1 VKRSTGLPTLVIMCR
16 PCHGAGKR
24 RKLAEFDL
32 GPDGPSQT
40 HYTIGRWSGG
50 PDSDAQV
57 NLACRCGHAR
67 PVTRKDIVQALRS
80 LDGKSTIYL

>member
-1 VKRSTGLPTLVIMCR
+1 VKRFTGLPTLVIMCR

-40 HYTIGRWSGG
+40 HYTLGRWNNT
-50 PDSDAQV
+50 DTQV
-57 NLACRCGHAR
+57 NVACACGHAR
-67 PVTRKDIVQALRS
+67 TLTREDILRALTRI
-80 LDGKSTIYL
+80 DGKSTIYL